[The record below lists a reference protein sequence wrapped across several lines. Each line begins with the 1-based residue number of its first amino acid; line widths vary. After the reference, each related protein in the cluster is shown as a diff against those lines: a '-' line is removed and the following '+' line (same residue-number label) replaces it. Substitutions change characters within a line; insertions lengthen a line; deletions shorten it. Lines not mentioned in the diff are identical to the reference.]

1 MSDKLQETEVKLLV
15 PDLTA
20 LARQIE
26 AAGGVLT
33 AERVLETN
41 VRYDNEYQSLERD
54 GSVLRLRQDARV
66 RLTYKG
72 PAQVTDGIMSRYEAE
87 VTVDDFATMDGIL
100 RALGYVPFVVYEK
113 YRTTYQ
119 WGEAEIVLD
128 EMPFGNFCEIEG
140 PLPVIQAALTAL
152 DLESCLRIPTSYLGM
167 FAVLK
172 QRLGLTFHD
181 LTFANFAGIAVPP
194 EVFNNLT

>member
-1 MSDKLQETEVKLLV
+1 MSDHSETEVKLHVADLDGLAARLV
-15 PDLTA
+15 
-20 LARQIE
+20 
-26 AAGGVLT
+26 AAGATLHSPRT
-33 AERVLETN
+33 YEHN
-41 VRYDNEYQSLERD
+41 VRYDTPGGDLSRQYI
-54 GSVLRLRQDARV
+54 VLRLRQDARV

-113 YRTTYQ
+113 YRTTYR

-128 EMPFGNFCEIEG
+128 EMPFGHFCEIEG